1 MKNFFR
7 LAGLLPLCA
16 SALVVAAIGNGAT
29 TPSSGA
35 VVAEVDGQKITLG
48 DLEQKK
54 SQSFFQARNSYYQVE
69 RKALDDYIDQL
80 LLEKQAQR
88 EHLTVDQL
96 IDRHVKSQL
105 PKDPS
110 DEALEVYYEGLDTKE
125 SFEKMKPQIA
135 DHIREMRT
143 EKAKSAYIQS
153 LRKEANV
160 MIALAPPRADVQ
172 VNDAPV
178 KGSLNASVMVIEY
191 ADYECPY
198 CQQVYPTLQKL
209 ESEYAGKVAFAY
221 KDTPLPM
228 HSHAEKAAE
237 AAHCAGAQGK
247 YWEYHD
253 ILFSSKELDIA
264 ALKQDAASLKLDT
277 AAFNKCLD
285 SGETAGSIKTTVDE
299 AQKLGLQGTPSFF
312 VNGRFLSGAVTY
324 DALNAAIQEE
334 LAIAAGAPKERA
346 SR

>member
-1 MKNFFR
+1 MRNFFR
-7 LAGLLPLCA
+7 LAGLVPFCA
-16 SALVVAAIGNGAT
+16 YMFAAASVSNGAV

-80 LLEKQAQR
+80 LLEKQAKR
-88 EHLTVDQL
+88 ENLTVDQL
-96 IDRHVKSQL
+96 LDKHVKSQL

-110 DEALEVYYEGLDTKE
+110 EEALQVYYEGLDTKE
-125 SFEKMKPQIA
+125 PFETVKPQIVE
-135 DHIREMRT
+135 HIRQMRM
-143 EKAKSAYIQS
+143 EKAKTAYIQS
-153 LRKEANV
+153 LRKDANV
-160 MIALAPPRADVQ
+160 MISLGPPRADIQ
-172 VNDAPV
+172 LNDAPV
-178 KGSLNASVMVIEY
+178 RGPLNASVMVIEY

-209 ESEYAGKVAFAY
+209 ESEFNGRVAFAY

-253 ILFSSKELDIA
+253 VLFASKELEIP
-264 ALKQDAASLKLDT
+264 ALKQDAAVLKLDT

-285 SGETAGSIKTTVDE
+285 SGETAGSIKSTLDE
-299 AQKLGLQGTPSFF
+299 AQKLGLQGTPAFF
-312 VNGRFLSGAVTY
+312 INGRFLSGAVSY
-324 DALNAAIQEE
+324 DVLHTAIEEE
-334 LAIAAGAPKERA
+334 LAASSQPKERA